1 MRLTRQE
8 FGRALSEELDDGYDP
23 VRRAKWAYRT
33 HLDATEIDVGL
44 EQEMLKLIAM
54 EQGPEFEMSESE
66 LRALVQTLQATQ

>member
-23 VRRAKWAYRT
+23 VRLAKWAYRT

-54 EQGPEFEMSESE
+54 EWPEFEMSEGE
-66 LRALVQTLQATQ
+66 LRALAQTLLATQ